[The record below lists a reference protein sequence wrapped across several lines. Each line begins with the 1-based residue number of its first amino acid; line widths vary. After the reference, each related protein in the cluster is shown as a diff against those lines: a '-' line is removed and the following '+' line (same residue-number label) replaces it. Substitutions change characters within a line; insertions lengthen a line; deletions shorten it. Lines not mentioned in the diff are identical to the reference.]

1 MTRAA
6 FDRELERLQ
15 DHVLALGNMVEK
27 AIVGAVDTLKR
38 RDCEAARNLMAADKN
53 INQLRYAIES
63 DALVLIATQQ
73 PMAGDLRMV
82 AAVLEIAGELER
94 MGDYAKGIAKITIK
108 MGTEPFVKPLVDIP
122 RMAEK
127 ACDML
132 HRALEAFVRRDVEL
146 ARAIPAEDDEV
157 DGLLDQVHR
166 ELMTYIIGDPRIMQ
180 RATYLMWVA
189 HRLERTADRVVNICE
204 RVIFTVTGELVE
216 LDVKE
221 ENVPFCP
228 K

>member
-94 MGDYAKGIAKITIK
+94 MGDYAKGIAKITVK

-166 ELMTYIIGDPRIMQ
+166 ELMTYIIADPRLMQ

-221 ENVPFCP
+221 ENGPFCP